1 MSVVALTEL
10 KFSLDEDRFYD
21 HLRMKKGS
29 RRAIPIQ
36 RILDS
41 AKDIP
46 NPKALY
52 RVSEA
57 KIVDAN
63 SFTLDEVS
71 FKSALV
77 VEKIRNGG
85 LVIPNIVTSGVEIE
99 NYCMTMSG
107 MLEQYVTM
115 ELCNFACRF
124 AQDAMAEDI
133 KSRYGAELSDCIYPG
148 EEGFHLD
155 YGKNLFDL
163 FDNIEK
169 TIGVT
174 LSDVGLPTPSRTAYA
189 ICFGKNKQLK

>member
-10 KFSLDEDRFYD
+10 EFSLDEDRFYD

-36 RILDS
+36 RILEA
-41 AKDIP
+41 AKNVS
-46 NPKALY
+46 NPKVLY

-57 KIVDAN
+57 KIIDADY
-63 SFTLDEVS
+63 FTLDDIS

-85 LVIPNIVTSGVEIE
+85 LVIPNIVTAGVEIE

-133 KSRYGAELSDCIYPG
+133 KKRYGIELIDCIYPG

-155 YGKNLFDL
+155 YGKKLFDL
-163 FDNIEK
+163 FDDVEK
-169 TIGVT
+169 IIGVT
-174 LSDVGLPTPSRTAYA
+174 LSEVGLPTPSRTAYA
-189 ICFGKNKQLK
+189 ICFGKK

>member
-10 KFSLDEDRFYD
+10 EFSLDEDRFYD

-36 RILDS
+36 RILEA
-41 AKDIP
+41 AKNVS
-46 NPKALY
+46 NPKVLY

-57 KIVDAN
+57 KIIDADY
-63 SFTLDEVS
+63 FTLDDVS

-85 LVIPNIVTSGVEIE
+85 LVIPNIVTAGVEIE

-133 KSRYGAELSDCIYPG
+133 KKRYGIELIDCIYPG

-155 YGKNLFDL
+155 YGKKLFDL
-163 FDNIEK
+163 FDDVEK
-169 TIGVT
+169 IIGVT
-174 LSDVGLPTPSRTAYA
+174 LSEVGLPTPSRTAYA
-189 ICFGKNKQLK
+189 ICFGKK

>member
-10 KFSLDEDRFYD
+10 KFSLNEDEFYG

-36 RILDS
+36 RILEA
-41 AKDIP
+41 AKEIP
-46 NPKALY
+46 NPKVLY

-57 KIVDAN
+57 KIIDAN
-63 SFTLDEVS
+63 SFTLDGIL

-77 VEKIRNGG
+77 VDKIRKGG
-85 LVIPNIVTSGVEIE
+85 LIFPNIVTSGVEIE
-99 NYCMTMSG
+99 NYCMTMNG
-107 MLEQYVTM
+107 MLEQYITM
-115 ELCNFACRF
+115 ELCNSACRF
-124 AQDAMAEDI
+124 AQDAMAEDV
-133 KSRYGAELSDCIYPG
+133 KRRYGTELVDCLYPG

-163 FDNIEK
+163 FDDVEK

-174 LSDVGLPTPSRTAYA
+174 ISETGLPTPSRTAYS
-189 ICFGKNKQLK
+189 ICFGKK